1 MRLQS
6 RCRTELP
13 SPEDLTGLED
23 PHPRCLAYMTSKLV
37 LAVGMST
44 QAMWTSPWSLGSSHL
59 VSGFPQSA

>member
-6 RCRTELP
+6 RCRTELR

-23 PHPRCLAYMTSKLV
+23 PNPRCLAYMTSKLV

-44 QAMWTSPWSLGSSHL
+44 
-59 VSGFPQSA
+59 